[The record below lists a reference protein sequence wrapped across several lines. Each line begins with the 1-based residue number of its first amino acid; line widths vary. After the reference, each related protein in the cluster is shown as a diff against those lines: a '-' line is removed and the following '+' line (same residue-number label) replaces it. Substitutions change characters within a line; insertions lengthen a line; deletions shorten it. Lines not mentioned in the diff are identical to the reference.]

1 MSSGLLKPRPTLRV
15 RINKAVNAQRYES
28 LAKYVQAVQANVG
41 VVQMIAAFVIACRAY
56 RRGRARHEGGA

>member
-1 MSSGLLKPRPTLRV
+1 M

-41 VVQMIAAFVIACRAY
+41 VVSDDSGVCDRLQGLSPWEGPA
-56 RRGRARHEGGA
+56 RGRGLG

>member
-1 MSSGLLKPRPTLRV
+1 M

-41 VVQMIAAFVIACRAY
+41 VVQMIAAFVIAWQGLSPWEGPS
-56 RRGRARHEGGA
+56 RGRGLG